1 MRLAL
6 PLLVAALAGPASAF
20 ELSKTSSAGPYI
32 HLPQFPL
39 GFAVAPGDPA
49 LSRAAREA
57 LETWASAPDTAV
69 SVRFE
74 GEAPQVKGDGRTTV
88 AGVSPWPFGD
98 TSRVIAHTEV
108 LYSTTTGTISEGDVV
123 LNAEG
128 FAFGDG
134 RPGTVDQVSVILHE
148 SGHTLGL
155 GHSCGDPGTSA
166 PSCFSIEDRPR
177 GRRDRLLA
185 AVMAPSL
192 APGTRRRALGA
203 DDREALA
210 TLYPGVR
217 GASVSMGRVLDL
229 SCTRQIKLEAA
240 AGYSVRLRTTLGSTR
255 ALSAS
260 VAVGRDLLVSADAI
274 APGED
279 LLLDDP
285 RTGGHGFLIGV
296 ALEPGPGCPPQP
308 LADDAP
314 GCACAETR
322 GSAPSYVGWML
333 LVAALGLRSRRMR
346 AWATA
351 AIAVMVGLAPAPALA
366 YKCTRTGGDSGPS
379 LIWSSREVGWVADA
393 RLTADIADQGAA
405 LDAMKAAFGA
415 WTDADCS
422 DFHFALSEVRAN
434 AHAEAKDGGPY
445 ENVVVFDAIWP
456 YEKGI
461 IGLTTNAYDAQTGQL
476 FDSDIE
482 LNDEHFTFVL
492 ADQGCTPRSG
502 VTDLQNTLTHE
513 AGHMLGLDH
522 PPNRPEFAEAT
533 MFASAP
539 PCETDKRSLA
549 RDDIEGLCRI
559 YPAGKVN
566 DQCYPPD
573 APSFIVVSTDPDL
586 GGCSAIGGRPR
597 WELAPLLLLLYR
609 GRRGRRGLKLRG

>member
-6 PLLVAALAGPASAF
+6 PLLLAAIASPAAGF
-20 ELSKTSSAGPYI
+20 ELSKTSSAGPYV
-32 HLPQFPL
+32 HLPRFPL
-39 GFAVAPGDPA
+39 VFDVEPDDPA

-57 LETWASAPDTAV
+57 LETWASAPSTAV
-69 SVRFE
+69 TVRFAGE
-74 GEAPQVKGDGRTTV
+74 GPQQGGDDRTTV
-88 AGVSPWPFGD
+88 AARSPWPFGD
-98 TSRVIAHTEV
+98 TRRVIAHTEV
-108 LYSTTTGTISEGDVV
+108 LYSTITGTISEGDVV

-128 FAFGDG
+128 FEFGEG
-134 RPGTVDQVSVILHE
+134 EPGKVDRISVILHE
-148 SGHTLGL
+148 SGHTLGF

-192 APGTRRRALGA
+192 APGTRHRTLGA
-203 DDREALA
+203 DDLDALA
-210 TLYPGVR
+210 ALYPGVR
-217 GASVSMGRVLDL
+217 GASVSVGRLVALCR
-229 SCTRQIKLEAA
+229 SEQLELQGA
-240 AGYSVRLRTTLGSTR
+240 AGLSVRLRSAEGSTR

-260 VAVGRDLLVSADAI
+260 VAQGRDLLVAPDAI
-274 APGED
+274 LPGED

-285 RTGGHGFLIGV
+285 RTGGHGFRISLSIE
-296 ALEPGPGCPPQP
+296 AGPACPPQP
-308 LADDAP
+308 LADDPP

-322 GSAPSYVGWML
+322 GSVPSYVGWML
-333 LVAALGLRSRRMR
+333 LAVMLGLRSRRMR
-346 AWATA
+346 ARAVLSI
-351 AIAVMVGLAPAPALA
+351 AIVASLVPAPALA

-379 LIWSSREVGWVADA
+379 LIWTTREVGWVADA
-393 RLTADIADQGAA
+393 RFTADIPDQDAA
-405 LDAMKAAFGA
+405 LNAMKAAFGA
-415 WTDADCS
+415 WSDVDCS
-422 DFHFALSEVRAN
+422 DFHFTLSEVRAN
-434 AHAEAKDGGPY
+434 VHAEAKDGGPY

-482 LNDEHFTFVL
+482 LNDEHFSFVL

-522 PPNRPEFAEAT
+522 PPNRAEFAEAT

-539 PCETDKRSLA
+539 PCETEKRSLA

-559 YPAGKVN
+559 YPAGKAD
-566 DQCYPPD
+566 DQCFPPD
-573 APSFIVVSTDPDL
+573 APTFIVVSSDPDL
-586 GGCSAIGGRPR
+586 GGCSTLGARPS
-597 WELAPLLLLLYR
+597 WELAPLVFLALR
-609 GRRGRRGLKLRG
+609 PRRRSRRS

>member
-1 MRLAL
+1 MRRAL
-6 PLLVAALAGPASAF
+6 PLLLAALASPASAF
-20 ELSKTSSAGPYI
+20 ELSRTSSAGPYV
-32 HLPQFPL
+32 HLPAFPL
-39 GFAVAPGDPA
+39 GFAVTPGDPA

-74 GEAPQVKGDGRTTV
+74 GEAPQEAGDGRTTI
-88 AGVSPWPFGD
+88 AALSPWPFGD
-98 TSRVIAHTEV
+98 KNRVIAHTEV

-134 RPGTVDQVSVILHE
+134 QPGAVDRVSVILHE

-155 GHSCGDPGTSA
+155 AHSCGDPGTSA

-203 DDREALA
+203 DDLEALA
-210 TLYPGVR
+210 ALYPGVR
-217 GASVSMGRVLDL
+217 GASVSIGRVLAL
-229 SCTRQIKLEAA
+229 CGAKQLRLEGV
-240 AGYSVRLRTTLGSTR
+240 AGYALTLRTAEGSTR

-260 VAVGRDLLVSADAI
+260 VAAGRDLLVVADAI
-274 APGED
+274 APEED

-285 RTGGHGFLIGV
+285 RTGGHGFRIAV
-296 ALEPGPGCPPQP
+296 ALEPGPACPPQP
-308 LADDAP
+308 LADDPP

-333 LVAALGLRSRRMR
+333 LLAALGLRSRRMR

-351 AIAVMVGLAPAPALA
+351 AIAMMVGLVPAPALA

-379 LIWSSREVGWVADA
+379 LIWNSREVGWVADA
-393 RLTADIADQGAA
+393 RFTADIPDQGAA

-415 WTDADCS
+415 WSDVDCS
-422 DFHFALSEVRAN
+422 DFHFVLSEVRAN

-539 PCETDKRSLA
+539 PCETEKRSLA

-559 YPAGKVN
+559 YPEGKAT
-566 DQCYPPD
+566 DQCYSPD
-573 APSFIVVSTDPDL
+573 APTFIVVSTDPDL
-586 GGCSAIGGRPR
+586 GGCSAIGARPS
-597 WELAPLLLLLYR
+597 WELMPLVLLLCLKAR
-609 GRRGRRGLKLRG
+609 GRSRRS